1 MKTQPLKIVAKG
13 GLGDI
18 IQNDVSWTVE
28 DNKLILSSFPTLE
41 TSKKSDISYKVY
53 VEFQTS
59 DWSDYIGERWLTSS
73 VLDLADENIIQKKYR
88 NSGIIFKCFARI
100 DNLTNSDD
108 WRHIFIEFDTSKPIK
123 ITQ

>member
-1 MKTQPLKIVAKG
+1 M
-13 GLGDI
+13 
-18 IQNDVSWTVE
+18 
-28 DNKLILSSFPTLE
+28 
-41 TSKKSDISYKVY
+41 Y

>member
-1 MKTQPLKIVAKG
+1 M
-13 GLGDI
+13 
-18 IQNDVSWTVE
+18 
-28 DNKLILSSFPTLE
+28 
-41 TSKKSDISYKVY
+41 Y

-59 DWSDYIGERWLTSS
+59 DWSSYIGECLLTYTY
-73 VLDLADENIIQKKYR
+73 LDLADENIIPKKYR

-108 WRHIFIEFDTSKPIK
+108 WRHIFLEFDTSKPIK